1 MGINSI
7 MISILIK
14 VSIVSV
20 CILLLKL
27 TLLVLHKKLSAERI
41 YYLLVTIVIFSLL
54 PIDALLNDHIFEI
67 SNVSNGFDRVYR
79 LNVPT
84 RASIEVVNSSNL
96 NHISII
102 NTLFV
107 IWLIG
112 SIIALAYML
121 IKYSI
126 FLKQIKKWKI
136 IEDSS
141 EIMNMINEEKLKLNI
156 RNQINIYAC
165 PGVNSPMVF
174 GILKP
179 IVLLPLDGS
188 GTDQLIIRH
197 ELIHLKRRDSIIK
210 LITQITTAVYWFNP
224 LIYLL
229 KNTLDTYCEISCDE
243 RVLLN
248 QDISVRKQYFD
259 MLLDT
264 VIKNNVSGSL
274 LVSQFANVSKT
285 KLRLFEILNEREKS
299 NRRIASLILIV
310 FMLSLSGLIG
320 CKADQE
326 FDVNQTSNSLEE
338 NSYNKNSDTNEGVN
352 SSSVENHEEVF
363 DPSINETYDKPI
375 IVIYDSFEDIRP
387 IMEQDLEVAFTKEID
402 GYVYKGSMKMKRAS
416 KMEESRKWEAV
427 FIGSLDKQ

>member
-7 MISILIK
+7 MISIFIK

-54 PIDALLNDHIFEI
+54 PIDALFSDHIFEI
-67 SNVSNGFDRVYR
+67 SSVSNGFDRVYI
-79 LNVPT
+79 LDVPT
-84 RASIEVVNSSNL
+84 RESIEVVNRSNL
-96 NHISII
+96 SHISII

-121 IKYSI
+121 IKYLM

-136 IEDSS
+136 IKDSS
-141 EIMNMINEEKLKLNI
+141 EIMNMINEEKIKLNI
-156 RNQINIYAC
+156 RSEINIYAC
-165 PGVNSPMVF
+165 SGVNSPMVF

-179 IVLLPLDGS
+179 IILLPLDGS
-188 GTDQLIIRH
+188 STDQLIIRH

-229 KNTLDTYCEISCDE
+229 RNTLDTYCEISCDE
-243 RVLLN
+243 KVLLN
-248 QDISVRKQYFD
+248 QSMSVRKQYFD
-259 MLLDT
+259 MLLNT
-264 VIKNNVSGSL
+264 VIKNNVSSSL
-274 LVSQFANVSKT
+274 FVSQFANVSKT

-299 NRRIASLILIV
+299 NRRIASVMLIF
-310 FMLSLSGLIG
+310 FMLSLSMLIG
-320 CKADQE
+320 CKADRE
-326 FDVNQTSNSLEE
+326 FNGNQTSNNLEA
-338 NSYNKNSDTNEGVN
+338 NSYSNNSANNEGEN
-352 SSSVENHEEVF
+352 SSSVENQEEVF
-363 DPSINETYDKPI
+363 DPSINDTYDKPI
-375 IVIYDSFEDIRP
+375 IVVYDSFEDIRP
-387 IMEQDLEVAFTKEID
+387 IIEQDLEVVFTKEVD
-402 GYVYKGSMKMKRAS
+402 GFVYKGPMKMKRAS
-416 KMEESRKWEAV
+416 KIEESRKWEAV